1 MKDYSEHTKEKKTFI
16 LNYKIKKNII
26 IVKYADGTIEKIPY
40 HQGNEELIL
49 DKMKKQFQ
57 NIDENKFVEIKR
69 RNIIFDYIVSLL
81 SIVGVT
87 SFSVVSFGISTPA
100 IIISLGAMSIGIF
113 YLANGIQQHRTVIDY
128 KKNKKFFEIEKELNT
143 NVKKHDNMLVNTSQ
157 RTRRIVKKSS
167 EGKNIFNINSVDKV
181 SLGDLNA
188 IMDNIYRDKVL
199 NYDYTQAQTENKP
212 IIKTRKKN

>member
-16 LNYKIKKNII
+16 LNYKIKKNMI

-113 YLANGIQQHRTVIDY
+113 YLVNGIQQHRTVIDY
-128 KKNKKFFEIEKELNT
+128 KKNKKFFEIEKELNA
-143 NVKKHDNMLVNTSQ
+143 NVKKHDNMLVNTCQ

-199 NYDYTQAQTENKP
+199 NYDYTQAQTETKP
-212 IIKTRKKN
+212 IIKTRKKK